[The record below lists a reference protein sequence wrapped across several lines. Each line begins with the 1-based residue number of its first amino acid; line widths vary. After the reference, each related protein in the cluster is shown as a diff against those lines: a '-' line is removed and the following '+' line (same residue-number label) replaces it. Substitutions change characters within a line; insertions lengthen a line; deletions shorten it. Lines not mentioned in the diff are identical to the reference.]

1 MSLLR
6 TTLCLLATLC
16 ATTLPAQAQSC
27 ATVEVHQV
35 RAEQG
40 HLMLA
45 AYASAESFGRKP
57 VQSLRVPAGAAVMQ
71 VQLCG
76 LAGETVAL
84 MLFQDLDSDGRM
96 GRNVLGLPL
105 EPWGS
110 SGQPGPMG
118 PAWATAQVPL
128 NGQPIVVQMSQ

>member
-1 MSLLR
+1 MTLSR
-6 TTLCLLATLC
+6 TAFCLLATLL
-16 ATTLPAQAQSC
+16 ATTLPAQAQTC
-27 ATVEVHQV
+27 ATVEVRHV
-35 RAEQG
+35 RAAQG
-40 HLMLA
+40 HLMVA
-45 AYASAESFGRKP
+45 AYASAETFGRSP
-57 VQSLRVPAGAAVMQ
+57 VQSLRVPAGGEVMQ

-76 LAGETVAL
+76 LAGETIAL

-118 PAWATAQVPL
+118 PAWASAQVPL